1 MPSRWDSCLLLEDDG
16 DPPPTLRKRPPEGQK
31 EPKTISRARVLP
43 IPGAVPAVF
52 PASPS
57 SRARVVLA
65 RVLPVP
71 GALPAVFPAS
81 PSAPSPCCTR
91 PCSAHPGRPSCHP
104 PGQPSFCPEPVLY
117 WPVFCPS
124 RAPFLP
130 SSRPALLP
138 RARVV
143 RARVLLHVCPHART
157 PARLLACASHARPPS
172 RPPASLACLPARCMP
187 VSPVRPPACTNLY
200 HLFPA
205 LPARR
210 PCSPA
215 RPPACAP
222 PACAPARILMSPAP
236 PWTARP
242 PVAAGPPSCLPP
254 ACPSARPL
262 ACRPPA
268 RPPTRLPACP
278 LSMSHMPT
286 PMPHVRPCVLGGS
299 THPHLTRAHS
309 RPAPPHRTTAA
320 PPHTYAGVV
329 GVCCGRNNTA
339 PLPPR
344 MGQH

>member
-1 MPSRWDSCLLLEDDG
+1 MRVSTSSGASRQL
-16 DPPPTLRKRPPEGQK
+16 
-31 EPKTISRARVLP
+31 
-43 IPGAVPAVF
+43 
-52 PASPS
+52 
-57 SRARVVLA
+57 
-65 RVLPVP
+65 
-71 GALPAVFPAS
+71 
-81 PSAPSPCCTR
+81 SAP
-91 PCSAHPGRPSCHP
+91 CS
-104 PGQPSFCPEPVLY
+104 
-117 WPVFCPS
+117 
-124 RAPFLP
+124 
-130 SSRPALLP
+130 
-138 RARVV
+138 
-143 RARVLLHVCPHART
+143 
-157 PARLLACASHARPPS
+157 PARLPARPHACSPARLCFARPPS
-172 RPPASLACLPARCMP
+172 LSPARQPGLPARPPVSPVSP

-242 PVAAGPPSCLPP
+242 PAAAGPPSCLPP
-254 ACPSARPL
+254 ACPSARPP

>member
-1 MPSRWDSCLLLEDDG
+1 MTGIHPRRSET
-16 DPPPTLRKRPPEGQK
+16 PTRGPEGAQDD
-31 EPKTISRARVLP
+31 
-43 IPGAVPAVF
+43 F
-52 PASPS
+52 PS
-57 SRARVVLA
+57 
-65 RVLPVP
+65 
-71 GALPAVFPAS
+71 
-81 PSAPSPCCTR
+81 
-91 PCSAHPGRPSCHP
+91 PCSAHPRRRSCRLPGQPFFPSPRSTGPCSARPGRPSCRL
-104 PGQPSFCPEPVLY
+104 PGQSFCPEPVLYSPVFCPSRAPFLPSSRPALLPRAFCPEPVLY

-172 RPPASLACLPARCMP
+172 RPPASLACLPARCIA
-187 VSPVRPPACTNLY
+187 VRPPACTNLY

-254 ACPSARPL
+254 ACPSARPP